1 MRPHPNDLAVGAVT
15 LCWDL
20 AADLAPEPSRRR
32 RARAVVTVLG
42 TAALLWTER
51 ESLAEARDALRSLRE
66 LRQRI
71 ADATT
76 EEELDTILAEADEAA
91 AEQKTAPDTARMAGT
106 AALVVGSL
114 AAEIALRRVTKHR
127 IAAGDR
133 LPRLPAALARAAMAL
148 VVGPA
153 TRALEQPSRN

>member
-1 MRPHPNDLAVGAVT
+1 MMRPHPNDLAVAAVT

-20 AADLAPEPSRRR
+20 AADLAPDRPRRR
-32 RARAVVTVLG
+32 RARAVVAVAG
-42 TAALLWTER
+42 TATVLWTER
-51 ESLAEARDALRSLRE
+51 ETLAEAREGLRSLRE

-71 ADATT
+71 AAATT
-76 EEELDTILAEADEAA
+76 EEELDTILAEADEQTAGEPVLDPPAVAA
-91 AEQKTAPDTARMAGT
+91 T

-114 AAEIALRRVTKHR
+114 AAEVALRRVTKHR